1 MSIVLTKSSL
11 SLVVSLQTSCSLATC
26 FLIRLTSTYLPHQMA
41 PFSCLCLARIY
52 EHFHVSR
59 LEHGWA
65 HPSLRLCTGINRR
78 GPNSLIELGRAVFLH
93 HFAPFFCLHLGG
105 GIQILYPRNFV
116 SLSCLQ
122 NSSQIFQVY
131 SPKPYQRIEKISLI

>member
-105 GIQILYPRNFV
+105 AYKYFILETLFPSVVF
-116 SLSCLQ
+116 
-122 NSSQIFQVY
+122 
-131 SPKPYQRIEKISLI
+131 RIPHKFSRSTHQSHIRELKRFL